1 MKIAR
6 AARGAALA
14 GPLVAALLL
23 TVAPAQALTPGQ
35 VGSGAGWRLGYPDQV
50 TSIAPV
56 TYTITFD
63 SVAARTRLKPYMQ
76 SIAAHTQSFTPGTV
90 FVVSDT
96 ITPQVYPG
104 CQATRTISV
113 SLSYQPSGI
122 AGYGWGGACYM
133 LSDHSLHSGVMRLTT
148 EWWYPDWFSSNATTN
163 EQYVKNAV
171 IHEFGH
177 AIGLG
182 HPNKD
187 LDSDGVVEAYE
198 CAKNTTGYTPVLC
211 SPNGGNRNSNAG
223 KWTVYDQN
231 GVRML
236 TTNYQYR

>member
-1 MKIAR
+1 MTAN
-6 AARGAALA
+6 
-14 GPLVAALLL
+14 
-23 TVAPAQALTPGQ
+23 PAQALTAGQ
-35 VGSGAGWRLGYPDQV
+35 VSSGTGWTLGYPDQV

-63 SVAARTRLKPYMQ
+63 SVAARTKLKPYMQ
-76 SIAAHTQSFTPGTV
+76 AITAHTQTLVPGTT

-96 ITPQVYPG
+96 VTPMTPFA
-104 CQATRTISV
+104 CQTTRTLAV
-113 SLSYQPSGI
+113 SLEYRPMGQ
-122 AGYGWGGACYM
+122 AGMGQGGNCYM
-133 LSDHSLHSGVMRLTT
+133 LSDHSLHSGWMRMDT
-148 EWWYPDWFSSNATTN
+148 EWWYANWFSTNATTN
-163 EQYVKNAV
+163 EQKIKNAV

-187 LDSDGVVEAYE
+187 LDADGVVEAYE
-198 CAKNTTGYTPVLC
+198 CVKNTDGYRPVLC
-211 SPNGGNRNSNAG
+211 SPNGGSLNSNAG
-223 KWTVYDQN
+223 KWTMLEQA